1 MKLATIRTPSGTRA
15 VRLEGDRVV
24 EIGSSDVG
32 SLMAGSLDWLD
43 RARQAEGPDHQTE
56 RVSFAQPVLWPSKV
70 ICLGLNYEAHIGEMG
85 HNRPQYPTLFAK
97 FPDSLT
103 GPNDPIVLPSES
115 IQVDWEVELVLVVG
129 RLARR
134 VGTEEALGYI
144 GGLTVANDVSMR
156 DFQHRTAQF
165 LQGKIFESSTPVGPV
180 VVTPEEVNWGLDLE
194 ITSEVDGEVMQL
206 ARTSDMIFG
215 PAEIV
220 SYVSNI
226 IMLRPGDLILTGTPS
241 GVGAGRDPQVFLRP
255 GNSVRCS
262 IYGIGAL
269 NNTFV
274 ADLA

>member
-15 VRLEGDRVV
+15 VRVEGDRVV
-24 EIGSSDVG
+24 EIGPPDVG
-32 SLMAGSLDWLD
+32 SLMAGSFDWLD
-43 RARQAEGPDHQTE
+43 RARQAQGPDHQTD

-70 ICLGLNYEAHIGEMG
+70 ICLGSNYAAHIGEMG
-85 HNRPQYPTLFAK
+85 HARPEHPTLFAK

-103 GPNDPIVLPSES
+103 GPNDSIVLPTES
-115 IQVDWEVELVLVVG
+115 TQVDWEVELVLVVG

-134 VGTEEALGYI
+134 VETADALGCI
-144 GGLTVANDVSMR
+144 GGLTIANDVSMR
-156 DFQHRTAQF
+156 DFQHRTTQF
-165 LQGKIFESSTPVGPV
+165 LQGKMFESSTPVGPV

-206 ARTSDMIFG
+206 ARTSEMIFG

-241 GVGAGRDPQVFLRP
+241 GVGAGRDPQVFLGP
-255 GNSVRCS
+255 GNSVRCA
-262 IYGIGAL
+262 IHGIGAL

-274 ADLA
+274 THPG